1 MASASDTTEKK
12 LGIGAVAAAI
22 TIHVLWG
29 GNPVAVKWGLEVFPP
44 LASGFVRF
52 TIGTIAIGL
61 WAIARGVPL
70 LPPRHEWLPLAGVSV
85 LFTVQIWLM
94 NVGFSQTTGA
104 LGSILIALNP
114 LFAAAFAHFFFA
126 GDRLT
131 WMRSAG
137 LLLAFIGTAVILA
150 RHGSIDFSD
159 ATQAGN
165 WILLLSATLL
175 GWRLIVSARLIRR
188 LDEVRV
194 VLWMLL
200 LSLPMFG
207 LSSWA
212 FETISWQNLGW
223 RPIAGIAYQGL
234 VIAGFA
240 FVVNS
245 YLMKLYSPTIV
256 ASFNFVSPAAGLL
269 LSVLLLNE
277 TIGAIELTSLALV
290 AAGLVLV
297 ARPARS
303 LKS

>member
-1 MASASDTTEKK
+1 MAPSSGRQRPVYRTDLAHERRFQSD
-12 LGIGAVAAAI
+12 
-22 TIHVLWG
+22 
-29 GNPVAVKWGLEVFPP
+29 N
-44 LASGFVRF
+44 R
-52 TIGTIAIGL
+52 
-61 WAIARGVPL
+61 R
-70 LPPRHEWLPLAGVSV
+70 
-85 LFTVQIWLM
+85 
-94 NVGFSQTTGA
+94 

-114 LFAAAFAHFFFA
+114 LFAAAFAHFFA

-175 GWRLIVSARLIRR
+175 GWRLIVSAKLIRR

-194 VLWMLL
+194 MLWMLL

-277 TIGAIELTSLALV
+277 TIGAIELISLASSQ
-290 AAGLVLV
+290 
-297 ARPARS
+297 PAWCSSPDQRDR
-303 LKS
+303 

>member
-70 LPPRHEWLPLAGVSV
+70 LPPRHEWLPLARQRPVYRTDLAHERRFRSDNRRLGFHSYCAESPVRGGIRAL
-85 LFTVQIWLM
+85 LFCGRPADLDAQCGI
-94 NVGFSQTTGA
+94 
-104 LGSILIALNP
+104 I
-114 LFAAAFAHFFFA
+114 
-126 GDRLT
+126 
-131 WMRSAG
+131 AG
-137 LLLAFIGTAVILA
+137 LYRHRIILA

-175 GWRLIVSARLIRR
+175 GWRLIVSAKLIRR

-194 VLWMLL
+194 MLWMLL

-212 FETISWQNLGW
+212 FETISWQNLSW